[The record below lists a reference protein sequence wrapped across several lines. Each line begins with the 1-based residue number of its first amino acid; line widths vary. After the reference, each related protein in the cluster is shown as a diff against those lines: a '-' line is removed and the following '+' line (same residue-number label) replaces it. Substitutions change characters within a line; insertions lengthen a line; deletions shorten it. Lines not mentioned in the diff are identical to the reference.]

1 MIIKRQ
7 IEKNI
12 ENWLF
17 KGKIILQEERLNLF
31 FILFLIQNFVRLFR

>member
-31 FILFLIQNFVRLFR
+31 FILFLIQNFARLFR